1 MANNKNSSPRLIKAY
16 KNSKFLKS
24 PAARLIRILSE
35 LEEPKHR
42 FQKHNIDSTVVFF
55 GSARTLPRKT
65 ALANF
70 KSIEV
75 KMKKAKTFSKAL
87 EAEYK
92 QAEKSLLM
100 SKYYEDAS
108 LISEKLTHWF
118 GQLKKKGKNFMICS
132 GGGPGIME
140 AANHGAKKAGGK
152 SIGLN
157 ISLPMEQNPNV
168 HQSAELAFDFHY
180 FFIRKFWFVYL
191 AKALVVFPGGFGTFD
206 ELFEILTLIQTK
218 KTKKNMPVVLYGSE
232 YWNEVVNF
240 QALKHWGMV
249 DEKDLSLFETIDNV
263 DSAVRYLKKELTRTY
278 KL

>member
-1 MANNKNSSPRLIKAY
+1 MSNKNSSTRLIKAY
-16 KNSKFLKS
+16 KNSKFLAS
-24 PAARLIRILSE
+24 PAARLVRIIAE

-42 FQKHNIDSTVVFF
+42 FRKHNIDSTVVFF

-70 KSIEV
+70 KSIEAR
-75 KMKKAKTFSKAL
+75 MKKAKSFSKSL
-87 EAEYK
+87 ESEFK
-92 QAEKSLLM
+92 DAEKALIL

-108 LISEKLTHWF
+108 LIAEKLTRWF
-118 GQLKKKGKNFMICS
+118 LELKKNGKNFTICS

-152 SIGLN
+152 SVGLN
-157 ISLPMEQNPNV
+157 ISLPMEQFPNE
-168 HQSAELAFDFHY
+168 HQSEELAFEFHY

-191 AKALVVFPGGFGTFD
+191 AKALIVFPGGFGTMD
-206 ELFEILTLIQTK
+206 EFFELLTLIQTK
-218 KTKKNMPVVLYGSE
+218 KTKKKMPIVLYGSE

-240 QALKHWGMV
+240 QALKNWGMI
-249 DEKDLSLFETIDNV
+249 DSKDLSLFETIDNV
-263 DSAVRYLKKELTRTY
+263 DSAVQYLKKELTKKY